1 MLTTNAGHLDFQIL
15 NAFTSDTF
23 GGNPAA
29 IVFLDKML
37 PDHVLE
43 KINAT
48 LNQPIGVFVS
58 PPKSTIPPKQG
69 STVFGL
75 RWFGPRNEMYICG
88 HGTLAA
94 AEAIFRRLDPAK
106 NITTLEFET
115 LSGTHTAQRVGDK
128 VQMEL
133 PAGTTVPASAEER
146 VVVEDIFA
154 RALGKPSVN
163 IRYVGHGG
171 PGFTNYLFVEVDKTE
186 KLAEWRPDAKLP
198 SRTQILVVSSAGQD
212 GIAYET
218 RMFAPNIGVRED
230 HVCGSAHCLN
240 APYWAAKAQEGHVEG
255 GSTDGKAQHAKAVS
269 ARGGDIW
276 ASYFAAAG
284 RVRMRGNVKLFAE
297 GTLDLTDVMV

>member
-1 MLTTNAGHLDFQIL
+1 
-15 NAFTSDTF
+15 
-23 GGNPAA
+23 
-29 IVFLDKML
+29 
-37 PDHVLE
+37 
-43 KINAT
+43 
-48 LNQPIGVFVS
+48 
-58 PPKSTIPPKQG
+58 
-69 STVFGL
+69 
-75 RWFGPRNEMYICG
+75 
-88 HGTLAA
+88 
-94 AEAIFRRLDPAK
+94 
-106 NITTLEFET
+106 
-115 LSGTHTAQRVGDK
+115 
-128 VQMEL
+128 MEL

-186 KLAEWRPDAKLP
+186 KLAEWRPDVDHFVRRRSIANSPFFSNISFCLKAKLP